1 MIFDMFAQ
9 VHWLG
14 AVVAAVVWFVMGAA
28 WYIAPPISRRW
39 QAAGGIEI
47 AEDQQPDPKIFG
59 LTFLSYLVATIV
71 TSLLAAGVGV
81 ASIPDGAALGLVV
94 GVGYALTAA
103 AVTAI
108 YDQKPQPLT
117 HFWINGVFN
126 VAVLT
131 VAGAILGG
139 FA

>member
-1 MIFDMFAQ
+1 MIFDMFAE

-14 AVVAAVVWFVMGAA
+14 AAVAALAWFAMGAA

-47 AEDQQPDPKIFG
+47 EEGQQPDPKVFA
-59 LTFLSYLVATIV
+59 LTLLAYFVATIV

-81 ASIPDGAALGLVV
+81 ASIADGAALGLVV

-103 AVTAI
+103 AVAAI
-108 YDQKPQPLT
+108 YDQKPQPFT
-117 HFWINGVFN
+117 YFWINGVFN
-126 VAVLT
+126 VVGLT
-131 VAGAILGG
+131 VAGGILGA
-139 FA
+139 FT